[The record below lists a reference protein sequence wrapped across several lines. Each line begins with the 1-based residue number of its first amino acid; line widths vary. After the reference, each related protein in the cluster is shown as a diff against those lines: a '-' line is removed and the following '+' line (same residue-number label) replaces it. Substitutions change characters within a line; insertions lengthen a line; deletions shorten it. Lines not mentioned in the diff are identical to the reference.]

1 MENALE
7 LLLEQDEAGGVDR
20 DHRVGVLDEVAE
32 LRILF
37 LADRRVERHGL
48 LRDLLDLADLLRAD
62 THHLADLVG
71 GRFATEIL
79 EQLPLHPDELVD
91 RLHHVDRDPDR
102 PGLVGDRARDG
113 LADPPGRI
121 RRELVPLGIIELLD
135 GSDQPQVALLD
146 QVQEQHPPSDV
157 ALGDRDDQA
166 QVRLDQ
172 LLLGQLTIPLDATT
186 EVVELFLGLRA
197 EALRHLVA
205 ADPLDLGERREL
217 MLADLPDLL
226 DEELEDLRFG
236 FNVFRDVMLQ
246 GRRQLPR
253 LDPPGQVHLLGRVE
267 ERDLADLLE
276 VHPHHVVRRCAEEVD
291 LDPDLGRGIRVVTG
305 DLDDLDALG
314 RQMLLDLGEELFD
327 LFRREVLDR
336 DGLEEVLRRD
346 ESSLAP
352 SGDDL
357 FLDLVDPERLTSS
370 RRFAHQVSFAM
381 SGTTATVYGTAR
393 QATRQRNRGRSVMTA
408 RRADAAGCAGVRRP
422 PRRVGGRGRPSRDR
436 PSD

>member
-1 MENALE
+1 SP
-7 LLLEQDEAGGVDR
+7 
-20 DHRVGVLDEVAE
+20 
-32 LRILF
+32 LF
-37 LADRRVERHGL
+37 PYTTLFRS
-48 LRDLLDLADLLRAD
+48 DLADLLRAD

-79 EQLPLHPDELVD
+79 EQLALHPDELVD
-91 RLHHVDRDPDR
+91 RLHHVDGDPYR
-102 PGLVGDRARDG
+102 PGLVGDGPRDG
-113 LADPPGRI
+113 LADPPRRV
-121 RRELVPLGIIELLD
+121 RRELVPLGVIELLD
-135 GSDQPQVALLD
+135 RSDQPEVALLD

-166 QVRLDQ
+166 EVRLDQ
-172 LLLGQLTIPLDATT
+172 LLLGELTVALDTTT

-205 ADPLDLGERREL
+205 ADPLDLAERREL

-226 DEELEDLRFG
+226 DQELEDLRLRFDVFG
-236 FNVFRDVMLQ
+236 DVMLQ

-253 LDPPGQVHLLGRVE
+253 LDPPRQVHLLGRVE

-276 VHPHHVVRRCAEEVD
+276 VHPHHVVRRCAEEID
-291 LDPDLGRGIRVVTG
+291 LDPDLGGGIRIVTG
-305 DLDDLDALG
+305 DLDDFDVLPC
-314 RQMLLDLGEELFD
+314 QMLLDLGEELLD
-327 LFRREVLDR
+327 LFGREVLDG

-370 RRFAHQVSFAM
+370 RWFAHQVSFAM

-393 QATRQRNRGRSVMTA
+393 QTTRERNDARSVMKA
-408 RRADAAGCAGVRRP
+408 RRAVVAGCAGAHRP
-422 PRRVGGRGRPSRDR
+422 PRRVGGTDRPNLDR